1 MHVASNEHSTK
12 ATSVLLTLMM
22 VFSSLL
28 LTVSPT
34 VQAVGA
40 NQNDLN
46 SGGDLPDNTSVG
58 ITNYIFSGSYSG
70 NGELDYGDD
79 NDIIR
84 VALNANQGLAA
95 TLSFPSS
102 TTFSNGT
109 TVNNQ
114 FQLGF
119 YNNTQSFMGLAGAT
133 NPVMLTT
140 NGSISVPHDGMVYVN
155 ISRATGSGSWSLTLY
170 KFTVSGTGGGGSGG
184 SSSQGPPG
192 AGTTNLTVLNTT
204 YLSGNQSYDD
214 LYIGCGIVSCG
225 SIVATGDLIL
235 SVNTLTVMNGASI
248 IAYDQ
253 PTNLQGVGGSEQ
265 MSASYIGN
273 GGGGAG
279 HTSSGGNGGSSSSS
293 GTVSNSGSSFGSG
306 NETGSNGGSVTDSSF
321 NTISAGGIG
330 GGRIVIYADV
340 IEIYGTVDASGQDG
354 EQGYTYQNGSG
365 NGGSGAGAGS
375 GGSIIMRANE
385 VTVGGSSG
393 GSILAEGG
401 NGGDGAD
408 GFCAP
413 GSACIGLYHGGQ
425 GGGGGSGGAIDI
437 RANSAANLMIS
448 STSTISSSGGIGGS
462 GGAPYGT
469 GSSGSAG
476 SSGGSGTANSGTWTG
491 WSSSNP
497 PPPTTSLP
505 NPCIGAGTNAAGNI
519 VADALEV
526 NDAQSTA
533 SPASILPVSCTDLS
547 LHSSTDVD
555 FFEVQLVTGVTYYV
569 NVTFSHAIQDVDVG
583 WDDVNGSFLAAGTSV
598 SDNELLTFTA
608 TQNVTS
614 YVEVFP
620 YIGFG
625 GTTNPITY
633 NITIETDNPG
643 GGQSLELAYVN
654 IVNSTNATVS
664 FAGLQSNTT
673 YNYTTVLTQS
683 MIGNTSVS
691 YSLGNGTFN
700 SSNSSTYSFGV
711 NYTLE
716 NNQSTL
722 EVLTLLYD
730 ANGNLIA
737 TGFDELDIDMLAI
750 EATSSTTG
758 EINLTNLSIGT
769 DYDLQWMVF
778 DDSLFYAAYLAN
790 NNSVYAGL
798 NASVIDGDVY
808 TFTAQSE
815 TRDFNITWAGPTTS
829 NFHGFVAVLSVNGTV
844 INLENNENF
853 SAFGDDFFIP
863 QLPSIIISS
872 VSSSVNSTTNDVT
885 TRGLDLVV
893 GDTYKYR
900 IKILDSG
907 NATVAQSPLTT
918 VTATYQGMSFGTWN
932 YTTPTASGTYCALA
946 ELYEAD
952 GTQRIGDLS
961 CFTLTFDSD
970 FDGVANELDQCPSS
984 PAGSLVDQYG
994 CAPNQRD
1001 TDGDGVNDDVD
1012 QFVNDSS
1019 QWTDQDGDGYGD
1031 NPTGNNSDAFPSD
1044 STQWS
1049 DQDGDGYGDN
1059 PNGTYPDAFPT
1070 DSTQWNDMDGDGYG
1084 DNPAGNNA
1092 DLWTNDSS
1100 QWFDSDGDGYG
1111 DNPTGTNG
1119 DAFPND
1125 ATQWSDQDGD
1135 GYGDNQSGTNPDAF
1149 PADAT
1154 QWADSDGDGYGDN
1167 RNGNNGDRFP
1177 TDGTQWSDQD
1187 NDGYGDNQAGN
1198 NPDAFPTDGTQWS
1211 DADGDGY
1218 GDNQGGKDAD
1228 RFPNDNTQWSDI
1240 DGDGYGDNANG
1251 NNPDLCP
1258 NTPFGQTVDSTG
1270 CSDTQLDDDGD
1281 GVSNNLDVCPNT
1293 PAGETVNFNGC
1304 SDTELD
1310 GDLDGVKDAYDDC
1323 VATPLGSTVDATGC
1337 ADSEKDTDGDGITDD
1352 IDQCP
1357 STPTGSTA
1365 NVFGCS
1371 AEERDQDSDMVAD
1384 SDDLCGSTPAGENV
1398 DANGCSDTQK
1408 DGDNDGV
1415 SDAVDTCAGTAPL
1428 ALVDENGCS
1437 SAQLDDDIDGVYNN
1451 KDICP
1456 ATPAGEAPDADG
1468 CGASQLDDDGDTI
1481 NNAFDLCPMTNPDPS
1496 LDANGCVSSQ
1506 RDTDMDGVTD
1516 NRDDCPATNMTS
1528 IADDDGCALEQYD
1541 SDNDGYNDRDDA
1553 FPLDPQEWEDS
1564 DGDGVPN
1571 KQDAY
1576 PDDPT
1581 QTKAEA
1587 ESGGGGFLIYT
1598 LVAILVLGALAGL
1611 GVMRRN
1617 SALGVEKVSPFS
1629 QEPVIQGQME
1639 TQMLEQQASNE
1650 STGAETG
1657 SQEWEE
1663 NGVRWLRQED
1673 GSLFYL
1679 DPQANQWIA
1688 YEQSQ

>member
-1 MHVASNEHSTK
+1 MYVARKKISSKTS
-12 ATSVLLTLMM
+12 SVLLTLMM
-22 VFSSLL
+22 VLASLL
-28 LTVSPT
+28 VTVAPAA
-34 VQAVGA
+34 QAVGA

-70 NGELDYGDD
+70 SGELDYGDD

-170 KFTVSGTGGGGSGG
+170 KFTVSSTGGGGSGG

-204 YLSGNQSYDD
+204 YLNGSHSYDD
-214 LYIGCGIVSCG
+214 LYIGCGISTCG
-225 SIVATGDLIL
+225 SIVTTGDLIL
-235 SVNTLTVMNGASI
+235 SVNTLTVTNGASI
-248 IAYDQ
+248 IAFDQ
-253 PTNLQGVGGSEQ
+253 PTNTQGVGGSTQ
-265 MSASYIGN
+265 MSASYLGD

-279 HTSSGGNGGSSSSS
+279 HSASGGNGGTSS
-293 GTVSNSGSSFGSG
+293 GTSSNGGTSFGVG
-306 NETGSNGGSVTDSSF
+306 NETGSNGGSVSDNNG
-321 NTISAGGIG
+321 NTVSAGGNG
-330 GGRIVIYADV
+330 GGRVVIYADT
-340 IEIYGTVDASGQDG
+340 IEIYGTVDVSGQDG
-354 EQGYTYQNGSG
+354 EQGYRYQNGSG
-365 NGGSGAGAGS
+365 NGGSGAGGGS
-375 GGSIIMRANE
+375 AGSIIMRANE
-385 VTVGGSSG
+385 LTIGASSG
-393 GSILAEGG
+393 GSILAQGG
-401 NGGDGAD
+401 DGGDGAD
-408 GFCAP
+408 GDCLP
-413 GSACIGLYHGGQ
+413 GNPCVGLLHGGQ
-425 GGGGGSGGAIDI
+425 GGGGGAGGSIDI
-437 RANSAANLMIS
+437 RANSASNLNIS
-448 STSTISSSGGIGGS
+448 PSATISSSGGS
-462 GGAPYGT
+462 GGAGGSPYGT
-469 GSSGSAG
+469 GSAGNSG
-476 SSGGSGTANSGTWTG
+476 SSGGNGNANSGTWTG
-491 WSSSNP
+491 WGSSNP
-497 PPPTTSLP
+497 PTPPTSGIP
-505 NPCIGAGTNAAGNI
+505 NPCIGGGTNAAGNI
-519 VADALEV
+519 VADTLEV

-533 SPASILPVSCTDLS
+533 SPASILPISCTDLS
-547 LHSSTDVD
+547 LHTATDSD
-555 FFEVQLVTGVTYYV
+555 YFEVQLVTGVTYYV
-569 NVTFSHAIQDVDVG
+569 NVTFIDAIQDVDVE
-583 WDDVNGSFLAAGTSV
+583 WDDINGTFLASGASTT
-598 SDNELLTFTA
+598 DNEFLTVTS

-614 YVEVFP
+614 YVRVYP
-620 YIGFG
+620 YTFS
-625 GTTNPITY
+625 GTSNPISY

-654 IVNSTNATVS
+654 ILNSTDAGVS

-673 YNYTTVLTQS
+673 YNYTTVLTQN

-691 YSLGNGTFN
+691 YNLGNGTFN
-700 SSNSSTYSFGV
+700 SSNSSTYAFGV
-711 NYTLE
+711 NYTSE

-722 EVLTLLYD
+722 EVLVLLYD

-737 TGFDELDIDMLAI
+737 TGFDEFDIDLMEL

-769 DYDLQWMVF
+769 NYDLVWMVYDYTNF
-778 DDSLFYAAYLAN
+778 SNAIFS
-790 NNSVYAGL
+790 NNSVYDAL
-798 NASVIDGDVY
+798 NVSVIDKNTT
-808 TFTAQSE
+808 TFTALSD
-815 TRDFNITWAGPTTS
+815 TRDFNVTWAGPTTT
-829 NFHGFVAVLSVNGTV
+829 NFHVFFAVLSLNGTT

-853 SAFGDDFFIP
+853 SAFQDDLFIP
-863 QLPSIIISS
+863 RLPSIVISS

-893 GDTYKYR
+893 GDTYNYR

-907 NATVAQSPLTT
+907 NATIAQSPLTT
-918 VTATYQGMSFGTWN
+918 VNATYQGMSFGTWS
-932 YTTPTASGTYCALA
+932 YTTPTTSGRYCAFA

-952 GTQRIGDLS
+952 GTQRIGDIS

-984 PAGSLVDQYG
+984 PAGAIVDQFG
-994 CAPNQRD
+994 CAANQRD
-1001 TDGDGVNDDVD
+1001 TDGDGVNDDMD
-1012 QFVNDSS
+1012 DFVNDSS
-1019 QWTDQDGDGYGD
+1019 
-1031 NPTGNNSDAFPSD
+1031 
-1044 STQWS
+1044 QWS

-1059 PNGTYPDAFPT
+1059 PNGNNSDDFPSDATQWSDQDGDGYGDNQNGSFPDAFPT
-1070 DSTQWNDMDGDGYG
+1070 DGTQWSDMDGDGYG
-1084 DNPAGNNA
+1084 DNPSGNNP

-1119 DAFPND
+1119 DKFPTD
-1125 ATQWSDQDGD
+1125 GTQWSDQDGD
-1135 GYGDNQSGTNPDAF
+1135 GFGDNQSGNNPDAF

-1198 NPDAFPTDGTQWS
+1198 EPDAFPTDGTQWS

-1218 GDNQGGKDAD
+1218 GDNQGGANAD
-1228 RFPNDNTQWSDI
+1228 KFPNDNTQWSDL

-1258 NTPFGQTVDSTG
+1258 NTPFGQSVDSTG
-1270 CSDTQLDDDGD
+1270 CSDAQLDDDGD
-1281 GVSNNLDVCPNT
+1281 GVSNNLDICPNT
-1293 PAGETVNFNGC
+1293 PAGELVDYNGC
-1304 SDTELD
+1304 SSTELD
-1310 GDLDGVKDAYDDC
+1310 GDLDGIKDAYDNC
-1323 VATPLGSTVDATGC
+1323 KSTPLGATVDASGC
-1337 ADSEKDTDGDGITDD
+1337 ADSEKDSDSDGITDD

-1357 STPTGSTA
+1357 TTPTGSTP
-1365 NVFGCS
+1365 NIFGCS
-1371 AEERDQDSDMVAD
+1371 AEERDQDNDQVAD
-1384 SDDLCGSTPAGENV
+1384 SDDLCFNTADGATV
-1398 DANGCSDTQK
+1398 DSDGCAESQKDSDT
-1408 DGDNDGV
+1408 DGV
-1415 SDAVDTCAGTAPL
+1415 SDDLDTCVGTPPL
-1428 ALVDENGCS
+1428 SLVDENGCS
-1437 SAQLDDDIDGVYNN
+1437 DSQLDDDNDQIFNDE
-1451 KDICP
+1451 DICP
-1456 ATPAGEAPDADG
+1456 ATPQGEAPDSQG
-1468 CGASQLDDDGDTI
+1468 CSASQLDDDGDTI
-1481 NNAFDLCPMTNPDPS
+1481 SNADDLCPMTSPDPS

-1506 RDTDMDGVTD
+1506 RDTDMDGLFD
-1516 NRDDCPATNMTS
+1516 NQDDCPATNLTS
-1528 IADDDGCALEQYD
+1528 VADDDGCAPEQLD
-1541 SDNDGYNDRDDA
+1541 ADGDGYNDLIDA
-1553 FPLDPQEWEDS
+1553 FPLDPLEWEDS

-1571 KQDAY
+1571 RQDAF

-1587 ESGGGGFLIYT
+1587 ESGGSGFLIYT

-1617 SALGVEKVSPFS
+1617 SMMDVEKVSPFT
-1629 QEPVIQGQME
+1629 QEPVVQGQME
-1639 TQMLEQQASNE
+1639 TQMLEQQTAI
-1650 STGAETG
+1650 ETNDAMSG
-1657 SQEWEE
+1657 NQEWEE

-1679 DPQANQWIA
+1679 DGQSNQWVA
-1688 YEQSQ
+1688 FEQSQ

>member
-1 MHVASNEHSTK
+1 MYVARKKISSKTS
-12 ATSVLLTLMM
+12 SVLLTLMM
-22 VFSSLL
+22 VLASLL
-28 LTVSPT
+28 VTVAPAA
-34 VQAVGA
+34 QAVGA

-70 NGELDYGDD
+70 SGELDYGDD

-119 YNNTQSFMGLAGAT
+119 YNNTQSFMGLAGGT

-170 KFTVSGTGGGGSGG
+170 KFTVSSTGGGGSGG
-184 SSSQGPPG
+184 SSTNGPPG

-204 YLSGNQSYDD
+204 YLNGSHSYDD
-214 LYIGCGIVSCG
+214 LYIGCGISTCG
-225 SIVATGDLIL
+225 SIVTTGDLIL
-235 SVNTLTVMNGASI
+235 SVNTLTVTNGASI
-248 IAYDQ
+248 IAFDQ
-253 PTNLQGVGGSEQ
+253 PTNTQGVGGSTQ
-265 MSASYIGN
+265 MSASYLGD

-279 HTSSGGNGGSSSSS
+279 HSASGGNGGTSS
-293 GTVSNSGSSFGSG
+293 GTSSNGGTSFGVG
-306 NETGSNGGSVTDSSF
+306 NETGSNGGSVSDNNG
-321 NTISAGGIG
+321 NTVSAGGNG
-330 GGRIVIYADV
+330 GGRVVIYADT
-340 IEIYGTVDASGQDG
+340 IEIYGTVDVSGQDG
-354 EQGYTYQNGSG
+354 EQGYRYQNGSG
-365 NGGSGAGAGS
+365 NGGSGAGGGS
-375 GGSIIMRANE
+375 AGSIIMRANE
-385 VTVGGSSG
+385 LTIGASSG
-393 GSILAEGG
+393 GSILAQGG
-401 NGGDGAD
+401 DGGDGAD
-408 GFCAP
+408 GDCLP
-413 GSACIGLYHGGQ
+413 GNPCVGLLHGGQ
-425 GGGGGSGGAIDI
+425 GGGGGAGGSIDI
-437 RANSAANLMIS
+437 RANSASNLNIS
-448 STSTISSSGGIGGS
+448 PSATISSSGGS
-462 GGAPYGT
+462 GGAGGSPYGT
-469 GSSGSAG
+469 GSAGNSG
-476 SSGGSGTANSGTWTG
+476 SSGGNGNANSGTWTG
-491 WSSSNP
+491 WGSSNP
-497 PPPTTSLP
+497 PTPPTSGIP
-505 NPCIGAGTNAAGNI
+505 NPCIGGGTNAAGNI
-519 VADALEV
+519 VADTLEV

-533 SPASILPVSCTDLS
+533 SPASILPISCTDLS
-547 LHSSTDVD
+547 LHTATDSD
-555 FFEVQLVTGVTYYV
+555 YFEVQLVTGVTYYV
-569 NVTFSHAIQDVDVG
+569 NVTFIDAIQDVDVE
-583 WDDVNGSFLAAGTSV
+583 WDDINGTFLASGASTT
-598 SDNELLTFTA
+598 DNEFLTVTS

-614 YVEVFP
+614 YVRVYP
-620 YIGFG
+620 YTFS
-625 GTTNPITY
+625 GTSNPISY

-654 IVNSTNATVS
+654 ILNSTNAGVS

-673 YNYTTVLTQS
+673 YNYTTVLTQN

-691 YSLGNGTFN
+691 YNLGNGTFN
-700 SSNSSTYSFGV
+700 SSNSSTYAFGV
-711 NYTLE
+711 NYTSE

-722 EVLTLLYD
+722 EVLVLLYD

-737 TGFDELDIDMLAI
+737 TGFDEFDIDLMEL

-769 DYDLQWMVF
+769 NYDLVWMVYDYTNF
-778 DDSLFYAAYLAN
+778 SNAIFS
-790 NNSVYAGL
+790 NNSVYDAL
-798 NASVIDGDVY
+798 NVSVIDRNTT
-808 TFTAQSE
+808 TFTALSD
-815 TRDFNITWAGPTTS
+815 TRDFNVTWAGPTTT
-829 NFHGFVAVLSVNGTV
+829 NFHVFFAVLSLNGTT

-853 SAFGDDFFIP
+853 SAFQDDLFIP
-863 QLPSIIISS
+863 RLPSIVISS

-893 GDTYKYR
+893 GDTYNYR

-907 NATVAQSPLTT
+907 NATIAQSPLTT
-918 VTATYQGMSFGTWN
+918 VNATYQGMSFGTWS
-932 YTTPTASGTYCALA
+932 YTTPTTSGRYCAFA

-952 GTQRIGDLS
+952 GTQRIGDIS

-984 PAGSLVDQYG
+984 PAGAIVDQFG
-994 CAPNQRD
+994 CAANQRD
-1001 TDGDGVNDDVD
+1001 TDGDGVNDDMD
-1012 QFVNDSS
+1012 DFVNDSS
-1019 QWTDQDGDGYGD
+1019 
-1031 NPTGNNSDAFPSD
+1031 
-1044 STQWS
+1044 QWS

-1059 PNGTYPDAFPT
+1059 PNGNNSDDFPSDATQWSDQDGDGYGDNQNGSFPDAFPT
-1070 DSTQWNDMDGDGYG
+1070 DGTQWSDMDGDGYG
-1084 DNPAGNNA
+1084 DNPSGNNP

-1119 DAFPND
+1119 DEFPTD
-1125 ATQWSDQDGD
+1125 GTQWSDQDGD
-1135 GYGDNQSGTNPDAF
+1135 GFGDNQSGNNPDAF

-1198 NPDAFPTDGTQWS
+1198 EPDAFPTDGAQWS

-1218 GDNQGGKDAD
+1218 GDNQGGANAD
-1228 RFPNDNTQWSDI
+1228 KFPNDNTQWSDL

-1258 NTPFGQTVDSTG
+1258 NTPFGQSVDSTG
-1270 CSDTQLDDDGD
+1270 CSDAQLDDDGD
-1281 GVSNNLDVCPNT
+1281 GVSNNLDICPNT
-1293 PAGETVNFNGC
+1293 PAGELVDYNGC
-1304 SDTELD
+1304 SSTELD
-1310 GDLDGVKDAYDDC
+1310 GDLDGIKDAYDNC
-1323 VATPLGSTVDATGC
+1323 KSTPLGATVDASGC
-1337 ADSEKDTDGDGITDD
+1337 ADSEKDSDSDGITDD

-1357 STPTGSTA
+1357 TTPTGSTP
-1365 NVFGCS
+1365 NIFGCS
-1371 AEERDQDSDMVAD
+1371 AEERDQDNDQVAD
-1384 SDDLCGSTPAGENV
+1384 SDDLCFNTADGATV
-1398 DANGCSDTQK
+1398 DSDGCAESQKDSDT
-1408 DGDNDGV
+1408 DGV
-1415 SDAVDTCAGTAPL
+1415 SDDLDTCVGTPPL
-1428 ALVDENGCS
+1428 SLVDENGCS
-1437 SAQLDDDIDGVYNN
+1437 DSQLDDDNDQIFNDE
-1451 KDICP
+1451 DICP
-1456 ATPAGEAPDADG
+1456 ATPQGEAPDSQG
-1468 CGASQLDDDGDTI
+1468 CSASQLDDDGDTI
-1481 NNAFDLCPMTNPDPS
+1481 SNADDLCPMTSPDPS

-1506 RDTDMDGVTD
+1506 RDTDMDGLFD
-1516 NRDDCPATNMTS
+1516 NQDDCPATNLTS
-1528 IADDDGCALEQYD
+1528 VADDDGCAPEQLD
-1541 SDNDGYNDRDDA
+1541 ADGDGYNDLIDA
-1553 FPLDPQEWEDS
+1553 FPLDPLEWEDS

-1571 KQDAY
+1571 RQDAF

-1587 ESGGGGFLIYT
+1587 ESGGSGFLIYT

-1617 SALGVEKVSPFS
+1617 SMMDVEKVSPFT
-1629 QEPVIQGQME
+1629 QEPVVQGQME
-1639 TQMLEQQASNE
+1639 TQMLEQQTAI
-1650 STGAETG
+1650 ETNDAMSG
-1657 SQEWEE
+1657 NQEWEE

-1679 DPQANQWIA
+1679 DGQSNQWVA
-1688 YEQSQ
+1688 FEQSQ

>member
-1 MHVASNEHSTK
+1 MYVARKKISSKTS
-12 ATSVLLTLMM
+12 SVLLTLMM
-22 VFSSLL
+22 VLASLL
-28 LTVSPT
+28 VTVAPAA
-34 VQAVGA
+34 QAVGA

-70 NGELDYGDD
+70 SGELDYGDD

-170 KFTVSGTGGGGSGG
+170 KFTVSSTGGGGTGG
-184 SSSQGPPG
+184 SSTNGPPG

-204 YLSGNQSYDD
+204 YLNGSHSYDD
-214 LYIGCGIVSCG
+214 LYIGCGVSSCG
-225 SIVATGDLIL
+225 SIVTTGDLIL
-235 SVNTLTVMNGASI
+235 SVNTLTVTNGASI

-253 PTNLQGVGGSEQ
+253 PTNTQGVGGSTQ
-265 MSASYIGN
+265 MSASYLGD

-279 HTSSGGNGGSSSSS
+279 HSASGGNGGTSS
-293 GTVSNSGSSFGSG
+293 GTSSNGGSSFGIG
-306 NETGSNGGSVTDSSF
+306 NETGSNGGSVSDNNG
-321 NTISAGGIG
+321 NTVSAGGNG
-330 GGRIVIYADV
+330 GGRVVIYADT

-354 EQGYTYQNGSG
+354 EQGYRYQNGSG
-365 NGGSGAGAGS
+365 NGGSGAGGGS
-375 GGSIIMRANE
+375 AGSIIMRANE
-385 VTVGGSSG
+385 LTIGASSG
-393 GSILAEGG
+393 GSILAQGG
-401 NGGDGAD
+401 DGGDGAD
-408 GFCAP
+408 GDCLP
-413 GSACIGLYHGGQ
+413 GNPCVGLLHGGQ
-425 GGGGGSGGAIDI
+425 GGGGGAGGSIDI
-437 RANSAANLMIS
+437 RANSASNLNIS
-448 STSTISSSGGIGGS
+448 PSATISSSGGS
-462 GGAPYGT
+462 GGAGGSPYGT
-469 GSSGSAG
+469 GSAGNSG
-476 SSGGSGTANSGTWTG
+476 SSGGNGNANSGTWTG

-497 PPPTTSLP
+497 PTPPTSGIP
-505 NPCIGAGTNAAGNI
+505 NPCIGGGTNAAGNI
-519 VADALEV
+519 VADTLEV

-533 SPASILPVSCTDLS
+533 SPASILPISCTDLS
-547 LHSSTDVD
+547 LHTATDSD
-555 FFEVQLVTGVTYYV
+555 YFEVQLVTGVTYYV
-569 NVTFSHAIQDVDVG
+569 NVTFIDAIQDVDVE
-583 WDDVNGSFLAAGTSV
+583 WDDINGTFLASGASTT
-598 SDNELLTFTA
+598 DNEFLTVTS

-614 YVEVFP
+614 YVRVYP
-620 YIGFG
+620 YTFS
-625 GTTNPITY
+625 GTSNPISY

-654 IVNSTNATVS
+654 ILNSTNAGVS

-673 YNYTTVLTQS
+673 YNYTTVLTQN

-691 YSLGNGTFN
+691 YNLGNGTFN
-700 SSNSSTYSFGV
+700 SSNSSTYAFGV
-711 NYTLE
+711 NYTSE

-722 EVLTLLYD
+722 EVLVLLYD

-737 TGFDELDIDMLAI
+737 TGFDEFDIDLMEL

-769 DYDLQWMVF
+769 NYDLVWMVYDYTNF
-778 DDSLFYAAYLAN
+778 SNAIFS
-790 NNSVYAGL
+790 NNSVYDAL
-798 NASVIDGDVY
+798 NVSVIDKNTT
-808 TFTAQSE
+808 TFTALSN
-815 TRDFNITWAGPTTS
+815 TRDFNVTWAGPTTT
-829 NFHGFVAVLSVNGTV
+829 NLHVFFAVLSLNGTT

-853 SAFGDDFFIP
+853 SAFQDDLFIP
-863 QLPSIIISS
+863 RLPSIVISS

-893 GDTYKYR
+893 GDTYNYR

-907 NATVAQSPLTT
+907 NATIAQSPLTT
-918 VTATYQGMSFGTWN
+918 VNATYQGMSFGTWS
-932 YTTPTASGTYCALA
+932 YTTPTTSGRYCAFA

-952 GTQRIGDLS
+952 GTQRIGDIS

-984 PAGSLVDQYG
+984 PAGAIVDQFG
-994 CAPNQRD
+994 CAANQRD
-1001 TDGDGVNDDVD
+1001 TDGDGVNDDMD
-1012 QFVNDSS
+1012 DFVNDSS
-1019 QWTDQDGDGYGD
+1019 
-1031 NPTGNNSDAFPSD
+1031 
-1044 STQWS
+1044 QWS

-1059 PNGTYPDAFPT
+1059 PNGNNSDDFPSDATQWSDQDGDGYGDNQNGSFPDAFPT
-1070 DSTQWNDMDGDGYG
+1070 DGTQWSDMDGDGYG
-1084 DNPAGNNA
+1084 DNPSGNNP

-1119 DAFPND
+1119 DEFPTD
-1125 ATQWSDQDGD
+1125 GTQWSDQDGD
-1135 GYGDNQSGTNPDAF
+1135 GFGDNQSGNNPDAF

-1198 NPDAFPTDGTQWS
+1198 EPDAFPTDGTQWS

-1218 GDNQGGKDAD
+1218 GDNQGGANAD
-1228 RFPNDNTQWSDI
+1228 KFPNDNTQWSDL

-1258 NTPFGQTVDSTG
+1258 NTPFGQSVDSTG
-1270 CSDTQLDDDGD
+1270 CSDAQLDDDGD
-1281 GVSNNLDVCPNT
+1281 GVSNNLDICPNT
-1293 PAGETVNFNGC
+1293 PGGELVDYNGC
-1304 SDTELD
+1304 SSTELD
-1310 GDLDGVKDAYDDC
+1310 GDLDGIKDAYDNC
-1323 VATPLGSTVDATGC
+1323 KSTPLGATVDASGC
-1337 ADSEKDTDGDGITDD
+1337 ADSEKDSDSDGITDD

-1357 STPTGSTA
+1357 TTPTGSTP
-1365 NVFGCS
+1365 NIFGCS
-1371 AEERDQDSDMVAD
+1371 AEERDQDNDQVAD
-1384 SDDLCGSTPAGENV
+1384 SDDLCFNTADGATV
-1398 DANGCSDTQK
+1398 DSDGCAESQKDSDT
-1408 DGDNDGV
+1408 DGV
-1415 SDAVDTCAGTAPL
+1415 SDDLDTCVGTPPL
-1428 ALVDENGCS
+1428 SLVDENGCS
-1437 SAQLDDDIDGVYNN
+1437 DSQLDDDNDQIFNDE
-1451 KDICP
+1451 DICP
-1456 ATPAGEAPDADG
+1456 ATPQGEAPDSQG
-1468 CGASQLDDDGDTI
+1468 CSASQLDDDGDTI
-1481 NNAFDLCPMTNPDPS
+1481 SNADDLCPMTSPDPS

-1506 RDTDMDGVTD
+1506 RDTDMDGLFD
-1516 NRDDCPATNMTS
+1516 NQDDCPATNLTS
-1528 IADDDGCALEQYD
+1528 VADDDGCAPEQLD
-1541 SDNDGYNDRDDA
+1541 ADGDGYNDLIDA
-1553 FPLDPQEWEDS
+1553 FPLDPLEWEDS

-1571 KQDAY
+1571 RQDAF

-1587 ESGGGGFLIYT
+1587 ESGGSGFLIYT

-1617 SALGVEKVSPFS
+1617 SMMDAEKVSPFT
-1629 QEPVIQGQME
+1629 QEPVVQGQME
-1639 TQMLEQQASNE
+1639 TQMLEQQ
-1650 STGAETG
+1650 TTIETNDAMSG
-1657 SQEWEE
+1657 NQEWEE

-1679 DPQANQWIA
+1679 DGQSNQWVA
-1688 YEQSQ
+1688 FEQSQ

>member
-1 MHVASNEHSTK
+1 MYVARKKISSKTS
-12 ATSVLLTLMM
+12 SVLLTLMM
-22 VFSSLL
+22 VLASLL
-28 LTVSPT
+28 VTVAPAA
-34 VQAVGA
+34 QAVGA

-70 NGELDYGDD
+70 SGELDYGDD

-170 KFTVSGTGGGGSGG
+170 KFTVSSTGGGGSGG

-204 YLSGNQSYDD
+204 YLNGSHSYDD
-214 LYIGCGIVSCG
+214 LYIGCGISTCG
-225 SIVATGDLIL
+225 SIVTTGDLIL
-235 SVNTLTVMNGASI
+235 SVNTLTVTNGASI

-253 PTNLQGVGGSEQ
+253 PTNTQGVGGSTQ
-265 MSASYIGN
+265 MSASYLGD

-279 HTSSGGNGGSSSSS
+279 HSASGGNGGTSS
-293 GTVSNSGSSFGSG
+293 GTSSNGGTSFGVG
-306 NETGSNGGSVTDSSF
+306 NETGSNGGSVSDNNG
-321 NTISAGGIG
+321 NTVSAGGNG
-330 GGRIVIYADV
+330 GGRVVIYADT
-340 IEIYGTVDASGQDG
+340 IEIYGTVDVSGQDG
-354 EQGYTYQNGSG
+354 EQGYRYQNGSG
-365 NGGSGAGAGS
+365 NGGSGAGGGS
-375 GGSIIMRANE
+375 AGSIIMRANE
-385 VTVGGSSG
+385 LTIGASSG
-393 GSILAEGG
+393 GSILAQGG
-401 NGGDGAD
+401 DGGDGAD
-408 GFCAP
+408 GDCLP
-413 GSACIGLYHGGQ
+413 GNPCVGLLHGGQ
-425 GGGGGSGGAIDI
+425 GGGGGAGGSIDI
-437 RANSAANLMIS
+437 RANSASNLNIS
-448 STSTISSSGGIGGS
+448 PSATISSSGGS
-462 GGAPYGT
+462 GGAGGSPYGT
-469 GSSGSAG
+469 GSAGNSG
-476 SSGGSGTANSGTWTG
+476 SSGGNGNANSGTWTG
-491 WSSSNP
+491 WGSSNP
-497 PPPTTSLP
+497 PTPPTSGIP
-505 NPCIGAGTNAAGNI
+505 NPCIGGGTNAAGNI
-519 VADALEV
+519 VADTLEV

-533 SPASILPVSCTDLS
+533 SPASILPISCTDLS
-547 LHSSTDVD
+547 LHTATDSD
-555 FFEVQLVTGVTYYV
+555 YFEVQLVTGVTYYV
-569 NVTFSHAIQDVDVG
+569 NVTFIDAIQDVDVE
-583 WDDVNGSFLAAGTSV
+583 WDDINGTFLASGASTT
-598 SDNELLTFTA
+598 DNEFLTVTS

-614 YVEVFP
+614 YVRVYP
-620 YIGFG
+620 YTFS
-625 GTTNPITY
+625 GTSNPISY

-654 IVNSTNATVS
+654 ILNSTNAGVS

-673 YNYTTVLTQS
+673 YNYTTVLTQN

-691 YSLGNGTFN
+691 YNLGNGTFN
-700 SSNSSTYSFGV
+700 SSNSSTYAFGV
-711 NYTLE
+711 NYTSE

-722 EVLTLLYD
+722 EVLVLLYD

-737 TGFDELDIDMLAI
+737 TGFDEFDIDLMEL

-769 DYDLQWMVF
+769 NYDLVWMVYDYTNF
-778 DDSLFYAAYLAN
+778 SNAIFS
-790 NNSVYAGL
+790 NNSVYDAL
-798 NASVIDGDVY
+798 NVSVIDKNTT
-808 TFTAQSE
+808 TFTALSD
-815 TRDFNITWAGPTTS
+815 TRDFNVTWAGPTTT
-829 NFHGFVAVLSVNGTV
+829 NFHVFFAVLSLNGTT

-853 SAFGDDFFIP
+853 SAFQDDLFIP
-863 QLPSIIISS
+863 RLPSIVISS

-893 GDTYKYR
+893 GDTYNYR

-907 NATVAQSPLTT
+907 NATIAQSPLTT
-918 VTATYQGMSFGTWN
+918 VNATYQGMSFGTWS
-932 YTTPTASGTYCALA
+932 YTTPTTSGRYCAFA

-952 GTQRIGDLS
+952 GTQRIGDIS

-984 PAGSLVDQYG
+984 PAGAIVDQFG
-994 CAPNQRD
+994 CAANQRD
-1001 TDGDGVNDDVD
+1001 TDGDGVNDDMD
-1012 QFVNDSS
+1012 DFVNDSS
-1019 QWTDQDGDGYGD
+1019 
-1031 NPTGNNSDAFPSD
+1031 
-1044 STQWS
+1044 QWS

-1059 PNGTYPDAFPT
+1059 PNGNNSDDFPSDATQWSDQDGDGYGDNQNGSFPDAFPT
-1070 DSTQWNDMDGDGYG
+1070 DGTQWSDMDGDGYG
-1084 DNPAGNNA
+1084 DNPSGNNP

-1119 DAFPND
+1119 DKFPTD
-1125 ATQWSDQDGD
+1125 GTQWSDQDGD
-1135 GYGDNQSGTNPDAF
+1135 GFGDNQSGNNPDAF

-1198 NPDAFPTDGTQWS
+1198 EPDAFPTDGAQWS

-1218 GDNQGGKDAD
+1218 GDNQGGANAD
-1228 RFPNDNTQWSDI
+1228 KFPNDNTQWSDL

-1258 NTPFGQTVDSTG
+1258 NTPFGQSVDSTG
-1270 CSDTQLDDDGD
+1270 CSDAQLDDDGD
-1281 GVSNNLDVCPNT
+1281 GVSNNLDICPNT
-1293 PAGETVNFNGC
+1293 PAGELVDYNGC
-1304 SDTELD
+1304 SSTELD
-1310 GDLDGVKDAYDDC
+1310 GDLDGIKDAYDNC
-1323 VATPLGSTVDATGC
+1323 KSTPLGATVDASGC
-1337 ADSEKDTDGDGITDD
+1337 ADSEKDSDSDGITDD

-1357 STPTGSTA
+1357 TTPTGSTP
-1365 NVFGCS
+1365 NIFGCS
-1371 AEERDQDSDMVAD
+1371 AEERDQDNDQVAD
-1384 SDDLCGSTPAGENV
+1384 SDDLCFNTADGATV
-1398 DANGCSDTQK
+1398 DSDGCAESQKDSDT
-1408 DGDNDGV
+1408 DGV
-1415 SDAVDTCAGTAPL
+1415 SDDLDTCVGTPPL
-1428 ALVDENGCS
+1428 SLVDENGCS
-1437 SAQLDDDIDGVYNN
+1437 DSQLDDDNDQIFNDE
-1451 KDICP
+1451 DICP
-1456 ATPAGEAPDADG
+1456 ATPQGEAPDSQG
-1468 CGASQLDDDGDTI
+1468 CSASQLDDDGDTI
-1481 NNAFDLCPMTNPDPS
+1481 SNADDLCPMTSPDPS

-1506 RDTDMDGVTD
+1506 RDTDMDGLFD
-1516 NRDDCPATNMTS
+1516 NQDDCPATNLTS
-1528 IADDDGCALEQYD
+1528 VADDDGCAPEQLD
-1541 SDNDGYNDRDDA
+1541 ADGDGYNDLIDA
-1553 FPLDPQEWEDS
+1553 FPLDPLEWEDS

-1571 KQDAY
+1571 RQDAF

-1587 ESGGGGFLIYT
+1587 ESGGSGFLIYT

-1617 SALGVEKVSPFS
+1617 SMMDVEKVSPFT
-1629 QEPVIQGQME
+1629 QEPVVQGQME
-1639 TQMLEQQASNE
+1639 TQMLEQQ
-1650 STGAETG
+1650 TTIETNDAMSG
-1657 SQEWEE
+1657 NQEWEE

-1679 DPQANQWIA
+1679 DGQSNQWVA
-1688 YEQSQ
+1688 FEQSQ

>member
-1 MHVASNEHSTK
+1 MYVTNKKISAK

-22 VFSSLL
+22 VLSSLL
-28 LTVSPT
+28 VTVTPA

-70 NGELDYGDD
+70 SGELDYGDD

-95 TLSFPSS
+95 DLSFPS
-102 TTFSNGT
+102 TTTLSNGT

-140 NGSISVPHDGMVYVN
+140 NGSISIPHDGMVYVN
-155 ISRATGSGSWSLTLY
+155 ISRASGSASWSLTLY
-170 KFTVSGTGGGGSGG
+170 KFTVSSTGGGGSGG
-184 SSSQGPPG
+184 SSTNGPPG

-204 YLSGNQSYDD
+204 FLNGSQSYDD

-235 SVNTLTVMNGASI
+235 TVNTLTVMNGASI

-253 PTNLQGVGGSEQ
+253 PLSLQGAGGNVQ

-279 HTSSGGNGGSSSSS
+279 HTSNGGNGGSSSSS
-293 GTVSNSGSSFGSG
+293 GTVSNGGSSFGSG
-306 NETGSNGGSVTDSSF
+306 NETGSEGGTVSDS
-321 NTISAGGIG
+321 TGTQVSAGGIG

-385 VTVGGSSG
+385 LTVGASSG

-425 GGGGGSGGAIDI
+425 GGGGGAGGSIDI
-437 RANSAANLMIS
+437 RASSAANLMIS
-448 STSTISSSGGIGGS
+448 STSTISSSGGVGGS

-469 GSSGSAG
+469 GSTGNSG
-476 SSGGSGTANSGTWTG
+476 SSGGNGNANSGTWTG

-497 PPPTTSLP
+497 PPPSTGLP
-505 NPCIGAGTNAAGNI
+505 NPCIGAGTNASGNI
-519 VADALEV
+519 VADVLEV

-533 SPASILPVSCTDLS
+533 SPASILPISCTDLS
-547 LHSSTDVD
+547 LHSSTDTD
-555 FFEVQLVTGVTYYV
+555 FFEIQLVTGVTYYV
-569 NVTFSHAIQDVDVG
+569 NVTFSHAIQDVDTG
-583 WDDVNGSFLAAGTSV
+583 WEDANASFLSSGTSV
-598 SDNELLTFTA
+598 SDNELMTFTA
-608 TQNVTS
+608 TQNITS

-625 GTTNPITY
+625 GTSNPITY

-654 IVNSTNATVS
+654 IVNSSNATVS

-683 MIGNTSVS
+683 MIGNTSLS
-691 YSLGNGTFN
+691 YSLGNGSFN
-700 SSNSSTYSFGV
+700 SSNSSTYTFGV

-730 ANGNLIA
+730 ANGILIA
-737 TGFDELDIDMLAI
+737 TGFDDLEIDMLAI
-750 EATSSTTG
+750 DATSSTTG

-769 DYDLQWMVF
+769 IYDLHWIVYDE
-778 DDSLFYAAYLAN
+778 DDFITAYLAN

-798 NASVIDGDVY
+798 NASVIDEDTY
-808 TFTAQSE
+808 TFTAQSV
-815 TRDFNITWAGPTTS
+815 TRDYNITWAGPTTTS
-829 NFHGFVAVLSVNGTV
+829 FHGFVAVLSVNGTI

-853 SAFGDDFFIP
+853 TAFGDDFFIP
-863 QLPSIIISS
+863 QLPSIVISS

-893 GDTYKYR
+893 GDTYQYR

-918 VTATYQGMSFGTWN
+918 VTATYQGMSLGTWN
-932 YTTPTASGTYCALA
+932 YTTPTSSGVYCALA

-952 GTQRIGDLS
+952 GTQRIGDEV
-961 CFTLTFDSD
+961 CFTLSFDSD
-970 FDGVANELDQCPSS
+970 FDGVANEVDQCPSS
-984 PAGSLVDQYG
+984 PAGALVDQYG
-994 CAPNQRD
+994 CAANQRD

-1012 QFVNDSS
+1012 DFVNDSS

-1031 NPTGNNSDAFPSD
+1031 NPNGNNSDAFPSD

-1070 DSTQWNDMDGDGYG
+1070 DSTQWTDADGDGYG
-1084 DNPAGNNA
+1084 DNANGNNP
-1092 DLWTNDSS
+1092 DLWVNDPS
-1100 QWFDSDGDGYG
+1100 QWADSDGDGFG
-1111 DNPTGTNG
+1111 DNSSGTNG
-1119 DAFPND
+1119 DAFPTD
-1125 ATQWSDQDGD
+1125 ASQWSDQDGD
-1135 GYGDNQSGTNPDAF
+1135 GFGDNPNGTNPDAF
-1149 PADAT
+1149 PTDAT

-1177 TDGTQWSDQD
+1177 TDGTQWADQD
-1187 NDGYGDNQAGN
+1187 FDGYGDNQAGT
-1198 NPDAFPTDGTQWS
+1198 NPDAFPSDGTQWS

-1218 GDNQGGKDAD
+1218 GDNQAGTNSDK
-1228 RFPNDNTQWSDI
+1228 FPNDNTQWSDD

-1258 NTPFGQTVDSTG
+1258 NTPFGRTVDSTG
-1270 CSDTQLDDDGD
+1270 CADSQLDDDGD
-1281 GVSNNLDVCPNT
+1281 GVSNDLDICPET
-1293 PAGETVNFNGC
+1293 PAGENVNFNGC
-1304 SDTELD
+1304 SSTELD
-1310 GDLDGVKDAYDDC
+1310 GDLDGIKDAYDNC
-1323 VATPLGSTVDATGC
+1323 KTTPLGAEVDADGC
-1337 ADSEKDTDGDGITDD
+1337 ADSEKDTDMDGISDE

-1357 STPTGSTA
+1357 TTPLGSPA
-1365 NVFGCS
+1365 NIFGCS
-1371 AEERDQDSDMVAD
+1371 AEERDQDNDMIAD
-1384 SDDLCGSTPAGENV
+1384 SDDLCFNTADGETVDNNGCAESQKDSDSDGVSDAQDNCAGTAPLSLV
-1398 DANGCSDTQK
+1398 DANGCSD
-1408 DGDNDGV
+1408 
-1415 SDAVDTCAGTAPL
+1415 S
-1428 ALVDENGCS
+1428 
-1437 SAQLDDDIDGVYNN
+1437 QLDDDMDLIFNDE
-1451 KDICP
+1451 DLCP
-1456 ATPAGEAPDADG
+1456 ATPQGESPDSDG
-1468 CGASQLDDDGDTI
+1468 CSASQLDDDGDTI
-1481 NNAFDLCPMTNPDPS
+1481 NNAIDLCPMTNPDPS

-1506 RDTDMDGVTD
+1506 RDSDMDGVFD

-1553 FPLDPQEWEDS
+1553 FPLDSLEWEDT

-1587 ESGGGGFLIYT
+1587 ENSGSGFLIYT

-1611 GVMRRN
+1611 GVLRRN
-1617 SALGVEKVSPFS
+1617 NMMEVEKVSPFT
-1629 QEPVIQGQME
+1629 QEASVQGTME
-1639 TQMLEQQASNE
+1639 TQMLEQQSSNDGDE
-1650 STGAETG
+1650 S
-1657 SQEWEE
+1657 SSSNQEWEE

-1679 DPQANQWIA
+1679 DPQSNNWIA
-1688 YEQSQ
+1688 YEQTQ

>member
-1 MHVASNEHSTK
+1 MYVARKKISSKTS
-12 ATSVLLTLMM
+12 SVLLTLMM
-22 VFSSLL
+22 VLASLL
-28 LTVSPT
+28 VTVAPAA
-34 VQAVGA
+34 QAVGA

-70 NGELDYGDD
+70 SGELDYGDD

-170 KFTVSGTGGGGSGG
+170 KFTVSSTGGGGTGG
-184 SSSQGPPG
+184 SSTNGPPG

-204 YLSGNQSYDD
+204 YLNGSHSYDD
-214 LYIGCGIVSCG
+214 LYIGCGVSSCG
-225 SIVATGDLIL
+225 SIVTTGDLIL
-235 SVNTLTVMNGASI
+235 SVNTLTVTNGASI

-253 PTNLQGVGGSEQ
+253 PTNTQGVGGSTQ
-265 MSASYIGN
+265 MSASYLGD

-279 HTSSGGNGGSSSSS
+279 HSASGGNGGTSS
-293 GTVSNSGSSFGSG
+293 GTSSNGGSSFGIG
-306 NETGSNGGSVTDSSF
+306 NETGSNGGSVSDNNG
-321 NTISAGGIG
+321 NTVSAGGNG
-330 GGRIVIYADV
+330 GGRVVIYADT

-354 EQGYTYQNGSG
+354 EQGYRYQNGSG
-365 NGGSGAGAGS
+365 NGGSGAGGGS
-375 GGSIIMRANE
+375 AGSIIMRANE
-385 VTVGGSSG
+385 LTIGASSG
-393 GSILAEGG
+393 GSILAQGG
-401 NGGDGAD
+401 DGGDGAD
-408 GFCAP
+408 GDCLP
-413 GSACIGLYHGGQ
+413 GNPCVGLLHGGQ
-425 GGGGGSGGAIDI
+425 GGGGGAGGSIDI
-437 RANSAANLMIS
+437 RANSASNLNIS
-448 STSTISSSGGIGGS
+448 PSATISSSGGS
-462 GGAPYGT
+462 GGAGGSPYGT
-469 GSSGSAG
+469 GSAGNSG
-476 SSGGSGTANSGTWTG
+476 SSGGNGNANSGTWTG

-497 PPPTTSLP
+497 PTPPTSGIP
-505 NPCIGAGTNAAGNI
+505 NPCIGGGTNAAGNI
-519 VADALEV
+519 VADTLEV

-533 SPASILPVSCTDLS
+533 SPASILPISCTDLS
-547 LHSSTDVD
+547 LHTATDSD
-555 FFEVQLVTGVTYYV
+555 YFEVQLVTGVTYYV
-569 NVTFSHAIQDVDVG
+569 NVTFIDAIQDVDVE
-583 WDDVNGSFLAAGTSV
+583 WDDINGTFLASGASTT
-598 SDNELLTFTA
+598 DNEFLTVTS

-614 YVEVFP
+614 YVRVYP
-620 YIGFG
+620 YTFS
-625 GTTNPITY
+625 GTSNPISY

-654 IVNSTNATVS
+654 ILNSTNAGVS

-673 YNYTTVLTQS
+673 YNYTTVLTQN

-691 YSLGNGTFN
+691 YNLGNGTFN
-700 SSNSSTYSFGV
+700 SSNSSTYAFGV
-711 NYTLE
+711 NYTSE

-722 EVLTLLYD
+722 EVLVLLYD

-737 TGFDELDIDMLAI
+737 TGFDEFDIDLMEL

-769 DYDLQWMVF
+769 NYDLVWMVYDYTNF
-778 DDSLFYAAYLAN
+778 SNAIFS
-790 NNSVYAGL
+790 NNSVYDAL
-798 NASVIDGDVY
+798 NVSVIDKNTT
-808 TFTAQSE
+808 TFTALSN
-815 TRDFNITWAGPTTS
+815 TRDFNVTWAGPTTT
-829 NFHGFVAVLSVNGTV
+829 NLHVFFAVLSLNGTT

-853 SAFGDDFFIP
+853 SAFQDDLFIP
-863 QLPSIIISS
+863 RLPSIVISS

-893 GDTYKYR
+893 GDTYNYR

-907 NATVAQSPLTT
+907 NATIAQSPLTT
-918 VTATYQGMSFGTWN
+918 VNATYQGMSFGTWS
-932 YTTPTASGTYCALA
+932 YTTPTTSGRYCAFA

-952 GTQRIGDLS
+952 GTQRIGDIS

-984 PAGSLVDQYG
+984 PAGAIVDQFG
-994 CAPNQRD
+994 CAANQRD
-1001 TDGDGVNDDVD
+1001 TDGDGVNDDMD
-1012 QFVNDSS
+1012 DFVNDSS
-1019 QWTDQDGDGYGD
+1019 
-1031 NPTGNNSDAFPSD
+1031 
-1044 STQWS
+1044 QWS

-1059 PNGTYPDAFPT
+1059 PNGNNSDDFP
-1070 DSTQWNDMDGDGYG
+1070 S
-1084 DNPAGNNA
+1084 
-1092 DLWTNDSS
+1092 
-1100 QWFDSDGDGYG
+1100 
-1111 DNPTGTNG
+1111 
-1119 DAFPND
+1119 D

-1135 GYGDNQSGTNPDAF
+1135 GYGDNQNGSFPDAFPTDGTQWSDMDGDGYGDNPSGNNPDLWTNDSSQWFDSDDDGYGDNPTGTNGDEFPTDGTQWSDQDGDGFGDNQSGNNPDAF

-1198 NPDAFPTDGTQWS
+1198 EPDAFPTDGTQWS

-1218 GDNQGGKDAD
+1218 GDNQGGANAD
-1228 RFPNDNTQWSDI
+1228 KFPNDNTQWSDL

-1258 NTPFGQTVDSTG
+1258 NTPFGQSVDSTG
-1270 CSDTQLDDDGD
+1270 CSDAQLDDDGD
-1281 GVSNNLDVCPNT
+1281 GVSNNLDICPNT
-1293 PAGETVNFNGC
+1293 PGGELVDYNGC
-1304 SDTELD
+1304 SSTELD
-1310 GDLDGVKDAYDDC
+1310 GDLDGIKDAYDNC
-1323 VATPLGSTVDATGC
+1323 KSTPLGATVDASGC
-1337 ADSEKDTDGDGITDD
+1337 ADSEKDSDSDGITDD

-1357 STPTGSTA
+1357 TTPTGSTP
-1365 NVFGCS
+1365 NIFGCS
-1371 AEERDQDSDMVAD
+1371 AEERDQDNDQVAD
-1384 SDDLCGSTPAGENV
+1384 SDDLCFNTADGATV
-1398 DANGCSDTQK
+1398 DSDGCAESQKDSDT
-1408 DGDNDGV
+1408 DGV
-1415 SDAVDTCAGTAPL
+1415 SDDLDTCVGTPPL
-1428 ALVDENGCS
+1428 SLVDENGCS
-1437 SAQLDDDIDGVYNN
+1437 DSQLDDDNDQIFNDE
-1451 KDICP
+1451 DICP
-1456 ATPAGEAPDADG
+1456 ATPQGEAPDSQG
-1468 CGASQLDDDGDTI
+1468 CSASQLDDDGDTI
-1481 NNAFDLCPMTNPDPS
+1481 SNADDLCPITSPDPS

-1506 RDTDMDGVTD
+1506 RDTDMDGLFD
-1516 NRDDCPATNMTS
+1516 NQDDCPATNLTS
-1528 IADDDGCALEQYD
+1528 VADDDGCAPEQLD
-1541 SDNDGYNDRDDA
+1541 ADGDGYNDLIDA
-1553 FPLDPQEWEDS
+1553 FPLDPLEWEDS

-1571 KQDAY
+1571 RQDAF

-1587 ESGGGGFLIYT
+1587 ESGGSGFLIYT

-1617 SALGVEKVSPFS
+1617 SMMDVEKVSPFT
-1629 QEPVIQGQME
+1629 QEPVVEGQME
-1639 TQMLEQQASNE
+1639 TQMLEQQ
-1650 STGAETG
+1650 TTIETNDAMSG
-1657 SQEWEE
+1657 NQEWEE

-1679 DPQANQWIA
+1679 DGQSNQWVA
-1688 YEQSQ
+1688 FEQSQ